1 MEIKIPVKLRS
12 CTHTKRAKQK
22 RILTALK
29 PVTDSESIES
39 FFSWFEK
46 KLEQTVTI

>member
-1 MEIKIPVKLRS
+1 MITHVKLKSRK
-12 CTHTKRAKQK
+12 HTKRVKQK

-29 PVTDSESIES
+29 PVTDSGSVES

-46 KLEQTVTI
+46 KLEQTVTL